1 MVIWQYMVHRWVVA
15 GPLDAGIV
23 LVTNFEETVVKS
35 SLVQQFVVGA

>member
-1 MVIWQYMVHRWVVA
+1 MICNTWCIDRVVA